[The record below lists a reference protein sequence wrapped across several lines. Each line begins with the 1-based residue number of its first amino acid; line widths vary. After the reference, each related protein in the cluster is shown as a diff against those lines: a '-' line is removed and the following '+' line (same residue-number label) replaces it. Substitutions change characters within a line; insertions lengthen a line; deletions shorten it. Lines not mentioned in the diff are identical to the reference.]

1 MNAASASTSTST
13 AIPSLVGAD
22 VAAIETPALVI
33 DLDAM
38 CRNLERMAAFARD
51 HGLALRPH
59 AKTHKSAAIA
69 SLQIAA
75 GAVGVCVQKL
85 SEAEALADAGISDI
99 YISNQVIAPAK
110 LARLVA
116 LARRVTLAVA
126 VDSTLGIERLV
137 CAWRADAIDGGSA
150 ELGVFV
156 EIDVGQGRCGVAPAA
171 AVGLARQIVAHGLRF
186 AGLQAYHGKA
196 QHLRGAHEREA
207 TARHAASCVRAA
219 LAGITSAGIGCPLVT
234 GGGTGSFGFDAVGGA
249 YGELQPGSY
258 VFMDRD
264 YADNEAPEGAAFGP
278 RFEPA
283 LFVKSQ
289 VVSRGLSHA
298 VVDAG
303 HKAHAI
309 DSGLPQVWQR
319 ELVFANGGDEHGI
332 LQPRPGASADAL
344 PQLGDTVWLLPG
356 HCDPTVNLHD
366 RYSVVRGGL
375 NGGTVEAVWPV
386 DARGCLA

>member
-1 MNAASASTSTST
+1 MNAASAAAS
-13 AIPSLVGAD
+13 VGDA
-22 VAAIETPALVI
+22 VASIETPALVI

-38 CRNLERMAAFARD
+38 RRNLERMASFARD

-69 SLQIAA
+69 RLQIAA

-99 YISNQVIAPAK
+99 FISNEVIAPAK

-116 LARRVTLAVA
+116 LARRITLAVA

-137 CAWRADAIDGGSA
+137 EAWRAAAIDGVRA

-207 TARHAASCVRAA
+207 AARHAASGVRAA
-219 LAGITSAGIGCPLVT
+219 VAGITSAGIACPLVT
-234 GGGTGSFGFDAVGGA
+234 GGGTGSFGFDAAGGV

-289 VVSRGLSHA
+289 VISRGLSHA

-344 PQLGDTVWLLPG
+344 PQLGETVWLLPG
-356 HCDPTVNLHD
+356 HCDPTVNLHN
-366 RYSVVRGGL
+366 RYVVVRGGL
-375 NGGTVEAVWPV
+375 NGGTVDAVWQV

>member
-1 MNAASASTSTST
+1 MNAASASASAS
-13 AIPSLVGAD
+13 VGAD

-33 DLDAM
+33 DLDALL
-38 CRNLERMAAFARD
+38 RNIERMAAFARG
-51 HGLALRPH
+51 HRLALRPH

-69 SLQIAA
+69 GLQIAA

-85 SEAEALADAGISDI
+85 SEAEALAGAGVGDI
-99 YISNQVIAPAK
+99 FISNQVIAPAK

-116 LARRVTLAVA
+116 LARRIKLAVA

-137 CAWRADAIDGGSA
+137 EAWRAATIDGGRVD
-150 ELGVFV
+150 LGVFV

-207 TARHAASCVRAA
+207 AARHAASGVRAA
-219 LAGITSAGIGCPLVT
+219 LAGITSAGIACPLVT
-234 GGGTGSFGFDAVGGA
+234 GGGTGSFGFDAASGV

-289 VVSRGLSHA
+289 VISRGLSHA

-366 RYSVVRGGL
+366 RYIVVRGGL
-375 NGGTVEAVWPV
+375 DGGRVEAVWPV
-386 DARGCLA
+386 DARGCIV